1 VTFSFFPLKIW
12 RFLQFFF
19 PKKVF
24 VQFALGIF
32 PVVTV
37 RKFTTQNKRKKK
49 KRKNCLEPGLFFPQ
63 FCDAAEV
70 AIIHKII

>member
-1 VTFSFFPLKIW
+1 
-12 RFLQFFF
+12 LQFFF
-19 PKKVF
+19 PKKAF
-24 VQFALGIF
+24 VQFALGFF

-37 RKFTTQNKRKKK
+37 RKIATHKIFKIKKK
-49 KRKNCLEPGLFFPQ
+49 KLLGTGVFFPH